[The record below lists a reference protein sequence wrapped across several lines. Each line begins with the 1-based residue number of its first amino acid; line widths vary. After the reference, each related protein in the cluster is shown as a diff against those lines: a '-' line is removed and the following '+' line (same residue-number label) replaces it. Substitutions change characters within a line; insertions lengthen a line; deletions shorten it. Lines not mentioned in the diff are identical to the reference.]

1 MAIVKCSKGHFFDDT
16 RYSQCPHCGILADDD
31 EKTVSEVSLDYRS
44 SAGDDRTVA
53 LKPVAPAGAGSMAA
67 PGPGPA
73 AVEEDDKTVRFYQE
87 EKGADLIV
95 GWLVCVS
102 GPERG
107 RDWRLHQGFN
117 RMGRDYRLDIPVMED
132 KSLGREP
139 VCAVVYDDRKNAFFA
154 VQQPGNLAYIN
165 GEMLQGA
172 VELKT
177 GDQIGAGTS
186 QFEFVAFCREGR
198 TWENG

>member
-16 RYSQCPHCGILADDD
+16 RYSQ
-31 EKTVSEVSLDYRS
+31 KTVSGVSLDYRS

-53 LKPVAPAGAGSMAA
+53 LKPVSPAGAGSMAA
-67 PGPGPA
+67 P
-73 AVEEDDKTVRFYQE
+73 VEDDDKTVRFYQE

-139 VCAVVYDDRKNAFFA
+139 VCAVVYDDRTNKFFA
-154 VQQPGNLAYIN
+154 VQQQGNVAYLN
-165 GEMLQGA
+165 ADVLQGA

-177 GDQIGAGTS
+177 GDIISAGKS
-186 QFEFVAFCREGR
+186 QFEFIAFCREGR
-198 TWENG
+198 TWENE